1 MKVLI
6 EVNLSTIKN
15 GKSDLLLLE
24 AKDYLEK
31 KENIISGLI
40 KELNTLNERVSG
52 IEEFLV
58 L

>member
-6 EVNLSTIKN
+6 EVNLSTIKK

-31 KENIISGLI
+31 EENIRSNLF
-40 KELNTLNERVSG
+40 KELNSLNERVSG